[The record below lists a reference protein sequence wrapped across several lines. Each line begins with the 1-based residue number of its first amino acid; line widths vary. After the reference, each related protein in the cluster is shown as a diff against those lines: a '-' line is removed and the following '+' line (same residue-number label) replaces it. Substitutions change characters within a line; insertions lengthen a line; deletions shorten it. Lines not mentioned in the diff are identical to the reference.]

1 MLRQVEDDGRGKLQA
16 FFAIDLPARNELIVF
31 EGSARDE
38 ETFNRSLAALNNDV
52 APILNGLQFV
62 SEGAEPVLG
71 PPEAGSLEG
80 PWFGTAIR
88 NQYNGLSGTL
98 DLVIDKRLMAFYADG
113 RFFRGIPPSGAGP
126 LDFEGLVAAGE
137 TGLGNYVVTGK
148 EIELRFVDGDVS
160 RMRMLNDSTIA
171 SGHEIGRAHV

>member
-1 MLRQVEDDGRGKLQA
+1 MRISDWSSDVCSS
-16 FFAIDLPARNELIVF
+16 DL
-31 EGSARDE
+31 
-38 ETFNRSLAALNNDV
+38 LAALNNDV

-113 RFFRGIPPSGAGP
+113 RFFRGIPPS
-126 LDFEGLVAAGE
+126 
-137 TGLGNYVVTGK
+137 
-148 EIELRFVDGDVS
+148 
-160 RMRMLNDSTIA
+160 
-171 SGHEIGRAHV
+171 EIGRAACRERVWYV

>member
-80 PWFGTAIR
+80 PWFGPALR
-88 NQYNGLSGTL
+88 NQYNGLPGTP
-98 DLVIDKRLMAFYADG
+98 DHVIDKHRKA
-113 RFFRGIPPSGAGP
+113 
-126 LDFEGLVAAGE
+126 LDR
-137 TGLGNYVVTGK
+137 TRVV
-148 EIELRFVDGDVS
+148 
-160 RMRMLNDSTIA
+160 
-171 SGHEIGRAHV
+171 

>member
-80 PWFGTAIR
+80 PRVGTASR

-98 DLVIDKRLMAFYADG
+98 ALAIDKGLMAFHAHG
-113 RFFRGIPPSGAGP
+113 RLVRGLRHSGAGP
-126 LDFEGLVAAGE
+126 HA
-137 TGLGNYVVTGK
+137 
-148 EIELRFVDGDVS
+148 
-160 RMRMLNDSTIA
+160 
-171 SGHEIGRAHV
+171 

>member
-98 DLVIDKRLMAFYADG
+98 DLVIRSEE
-113 RFFRGIPPSGAGP
+113 RR
-126 LDFEGLVAAGE
+126 V
-137 TGLGNYVVTGK
+137 GN
-148 EIELRFVDGDVS
+148 ECVS
-160 RMRMLNDSTIA
+160 TCRSRWSQY
-171 SGHEIGRAHV
+171 H

>member
-38 ETFNRSLAALNNDV
+38 ETFNRRLVALNNDV

-71 PPEAGSLEG
+71 PPEDGSLEG
-80 PWFGTAIR
+80 PWFGTDIR
-88 NQYNGLSGTL
+88 NQSNGLSGTL
-98 DLVIDKRLMAFYADG
+98 DLALAQ
-113 RFFRGIPPSGAGP
+113 
-126 LDFEGLVAAGE
+126 
-137 TGLGNYVVTGK
+137 
-148 EIELRFVDGDVS
+148 
-160 RMRMLNDSTIA
+160 RMMV
-171 SGHEIGRAHV
+171 IGRASCRASVCTAG

>member
-38 ETFNRSLAALNNDV
+38 ETFNRSLAALNTDV

-62 SEGAEPVLG
+62 SEGAQPVLV

-88 NQYNGLSGTL
+88 KHANGISG
-98 DLVIDKRLMAFYADG
+98 
-113 RFFRGIPPSGAGP
+113 PPDP
-126 LDFEGLVAAGE
+126 L
-137 TGLGNYVVTGK
+137 
-148 EIELRFVDGDVS
+148 
-160 RMRMLNDSTIA
+160 
-171 SGHEIGRAHV
+171 

>member
-1 MLRQVEDDGRGKLQA
+1 MRISDWSSDVCSSDRRKGLGSPQLHHETIGDWPVEVMLRQVEDDGRGKLQA

-71 PPEAGSLEG
+71 PTEAGSMEG

-88 NQYNGLSGTL
+88 NQ
-98 DLVIDKRLMAFYADG
+98 
-113 RFFRGIPPSGAGP
+113 
-126 LDFEGLVAAGE
+126 
-137 TGLGNYVVTGK
+137 
-148 EIELRFVDGDVS
+148 
-160 RMRMLNDSTIA
+160 
-171 SGHEIGRAHV
+171 

>member
-71 PPEAGSLEG
+71 PPEAGSPEG
-80 PWFGTAIR
+80 PWFGPAIR
-88 NQYNGLSGTL
+88 NQYNGLSGQRDHPTEQ
-98 DLVIDKRLMAFYADG
+98 RPTAFYTGG
-113 RFFRGIPPSGAGP
+113 RYFRT
-126 LDFEGLVAAGE
+126 L
-137 TGLGNYVVTGK
+137 
-148 EIELRFVDGDVS
+148 
-160 RMRMLNDSTIA
+160 
-171 SGHEIGRAHV
+171 